1 MLNKKK
7 DFFILIVIIIT
18 SIYIGYENPKIVDIP
33 KSIIKQP
40 KLYYKFFLNKIGLGD
55 DIFLRENKLSQS
67 DLVLKNEKYN
77 QNDEIKLNS
86 FSLVL
91 EKVKSF
97 PEKAVSVIMDT
108 NENKEVEYNI
118 FTQDGFII
126 QKDEKTQIDLPLF
139 YYQKQDGGIRSV
151 IGIENEYYAL
161 MSMKKFQCLY
171 VSLVDLK
178 NRKELIKSKC
188 LINPKGADFGGIGGA
203 YAILDDKILLTIGAP
218 EHNAPDIAELSQSKD
233 TIFGKILSI
242 NKKSLLNYNNKQV
255 DYKIF
260 SIGHRNPQG
269 LVYKNNKI
277 FSLEHGPQGGD
288 ELNKIIE
295 GKNYGWPIV
304 SFGTKYNDG
313 KSYLKNKNDFIAP
326 IFTFIPAVAPTSLNK
341 CPIELANYYKNNNC
355 LMGLSLRAMSI
366 LIFLLDNNTDA
377 VINVER
383 VFLDKRLRQFGL
395 DKAGNLFFDKE
406 NFFYISSEKDG
417 LYKAKFIN
425 FR

>member
-1 MLNKKK
+1 MGHK
-7 DFFILIVIIIT
+7 
-18 SIYIGYENPKIVDIP
+18 NPKLVEVP

-40 KLYYKFFLNKIGLGD
+40 KLYYNFALNKIGLGD
-55 DIFLRENKLSQS
+55 HTFERKNELSGS
-67 DLVLKNEKYN
+67 DSEVKNEKYDQSN
-77 QNDEIKLNS
+77 ETKLNS
-86 FSLVL
+86 FSIVL
-91 EKVKSF
+91 QKVKSF

-108 NENKEVEYNI
+108 NVNNETEYNI
-118 FTQDGFII
+118 FTQDGFVI
-126 QKDEKTQIDLPLF
+126 KKNEKKQIDLPLF
-139 YYQKQDGGIRSV
+139 YYKEQDGGIRSV
-151 IGIENEYYAL
+151 IGIEDEYYAL

-188 LINPKGADFGGIGGA
+188 LINPKGVDFAGIGGA
-203 YAILDDKILLTIGAP
+203 YTIFDNKILLTIGAP

-242 NKKSLLNYNNKQV
+242 NKRSLLNHNNEPIE
-255 DYKIF
+255 YKIF

-269 LVYKNNKI
+269 LVYVNNKI

-288 ELNKIIE
+288 ELNKIVE

-313 KSYLKNKNDFIAP
+313 KSYLKNKNDFTAP

-341 CPIELANYYKNNNC
+341 CPIELANYYKSSNC
-355 LMGLSLRAMSI
+355 LIGLSLRAMSI
-366 LIFLLDNNTDA
+366 LIFLLDNDNDS

-395 DKAGNLFFDKE
+395 DNEGNLYFDKE
-406 NFFYISSEKDG
+406 NFFYISSDNEG
-417 LYKAKFIN
+417 LYKAKFVN